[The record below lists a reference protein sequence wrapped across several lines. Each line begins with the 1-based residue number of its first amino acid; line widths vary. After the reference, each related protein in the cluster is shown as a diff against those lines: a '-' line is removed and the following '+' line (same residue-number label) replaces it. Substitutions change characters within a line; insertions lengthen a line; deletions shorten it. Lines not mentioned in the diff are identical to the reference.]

1 MTPWERG
8 ANVNIDD
15 ALGRP
20 RTALRMCAPGAVR
33 GRRLAARGSSP
44 PALTPVA
51 SVDFAQRVQVR
62 SLVGFLHG
70 LGDNQPPDRMVTPL
84 HPTLWRGSLASAS
97 YDRATTLGA
106 RYMLVA
112 WGRDRW

>member
-1 MTPWERG
+1 MTLSADR
-8 ANVNIDD
+8 
-15 ALGRP
+15 
-20 RTALRMCAPGAVR
+20 ALRFVCAL
-33 GRRLAARGSSP
+33 LALCAAAASPARGSSP